1 MENTRKIKKAYF
13 QRQLTGTQSAIG
25 LLVLLPLY
33 AIFGSRIATAL
44 MKLSMVLFDYRLT
57 RTALSSYLNLVFGIM
72 MLILLVLLL
81 RGYLKDNWKDFMK
94 NKRSIFI
101 KGLMTFVLVYLANYI
116 GTIVVMLMGGASD
129 SANQAGIEQILSR
142 VPVPM
147 ILYAVLVGP
156 VVEEL
161 MFRGV
166 IFTTLRR
173 RHRKLAYIITAL
185 AFGLAHV
192 YASILS
198 GNVSEIV
205 QIFPY
210 FFAGL
215 VFCYSYESSN
225 NIFAS
230 IIGHMGNNLV
240 AVLLA
245 LFI

>member
-116 GTIVVMLMGGASD
+116 GTIVVMLMGGASN

-161 MFRGV
+161 MQSLPA
-166 IFTTLRR
+166 TLI
-173 RHRKLAYIITAL
+173 LAL
-185 AFGLAHV
+185 ASTLFM
-192 YASILS
+192 
-198 GNVSEIV
+198 
-205 QIFPY
+205 
-210 FFAGL
+210 L
-215 VFCYSYESSN
+215 VFSLPLGIYSAVKRNSVFDYAVRGLT
-225 NIFAS
+225 FFGVS
-230 IIGHMGNNLV
+230 IPNFSWDN
-240 AVLLA
+240 
-245 LFI
+245 

>member
-116 GTIVVMLMGGASD
+116 GTIVVMLMGGASN

-161 MFRGV
+161 MFRGSMLLFFQAMSARSFRSSLISLPALSSV
-166 IFTTLRR
+166 IVMSQATISLPQSSGIW
-173 RHRKLAYIITAL
+173 AIT
-185 AFGLAHV
+185 
-192 YASILS
+192 
-198 GNVSEIV
+198 
-205 QIFPY
+205 
-210 FFAGL
+210 
-215 VFCYSYESSN
+215 
-225 NIFAS
+225 
-230 IIGHMGNNLV
+230 
-240 AVLLA
+240 
-245 LFI
+245 

>member
-116 GTIVVMLMGGASD
+116 GTIVVMLMGGASN

-147 ILYAVLVGP
+147 ILYAVLV
-156 VVEEL
+156 
-161 MFRGV
+161 
-166 IFTTLRR
+166 
-173 RHRKLAYIITAL
+173 AYIITAL

>member
-101 KGLMTFVLVYLANYI
+101 KGLMTFVLVYLAN
-116 GTIVVMLMGGASD
+116 
-129 SANQAGIEQILSR
+129 
-142 VPVPM
+142 
-147 ILYAVLVGP
+147 
-156 VVEEL
+156 
-161 MFRGV
+161 
-166 IFTTLRR
+166 
-173 RHRKLAYIITAL
+173 
-185 AFGLAHV
+185 
-192 YASILS
+192 
-198 GNVSEIV
+198 
-205 QIFPY
+205 
-210 FFAGL
+210 
-215 VFCYSYESSN
+215 
-225 NIFAS
+225 
-230 IIGHMGNNLV
+230 
-240 AVLLA
+240 
-245 LFI
+245 

>member
-1 MENTRKIKKAYF
+1 MENTRNIKRTHF

-25 LLVLLPLY
+25 LIVLLPLY
-33 AIFGSRIATAL
+33 AIFGSRIVTAL

-57 RTALSSYLNLVFGIM
+57 RTALSSYLNLVFGAM

-81 RGYLKDNWKDFMK
+81 RGFLKDNWKDFMQ
-94 NKRSIFI
+94 NKKAII
-101 KGLMTFVLVYLANYI
+101 LKGVMTFVLVYLANYI
-116 GTIVVMLMGGASD
+116 GTIIVMVMGGASN

-147 ILYAVLVGP
+147 IIYAVLIGP

-173 RHRKLAYIITAL
+173 KHRTLAYVVTAL

-210 FFAGL
+210 FFARL
-215 VFCYSYESSN
+215 VFCYGYESSN

-240 AVLLA
+240 ACLLA
-245 LFI
+245 MFI

>member
-116 GTIVVMLMGGASD
+116 GTIVVMLMGGASN

-147 ILYAVLVGP
+147 ILYAVLVG
-156 VVEEL
+156 
-161 MFRGV
+161 
-166 IFTTLRR
+166 
-173 RHRKLAYIITAL
+173 AYIITAL

>member
-1 MENTRKIKKAYF
+1 MENTRNIKRTHF

-25 LLVLLPLY
+25 LIVLLPLY
-33 AIFGSRIATAL
+33 AIFGSRSVTAL
-44 MKLSMVLFDYRLT
+44 IKLSMVLFDYRLT
-57 RTALSSYLNLVFGIM
+57 RTALSSYLNLVFGAM

-81 RGYLKDNWKDFMK
+81 RGFLKDNWKDFMQ
-94 NKRSIFI
+94 NKKAII
-101 KGLMTFVLVYLANYI
+101 LKGVMTFVLVYLANYI
-116 GTIVVMLMGGASD
+116 GTIIVMVMGGASN

-147 ILYAVLVGP
+147 IIYAVLIGP

-173 RHRKLAYIITAL
+173 KHRTLAYVVTAL

-215 VFCYSYESSN
+215 VFCYGYESSN

-245 LFI
+245 MFI

>member
-1 MENTRKIKKAYF
+1 MENTRKIKNAYF

-116 GTIVVMLMGGASD
+116 GTIVVMLMGGASN

-156 VVEEL
+156 VVE
-161 MFRGV
+161 
-166 IFTTLRR
+166 
-173 RHRKLAYIITAL
+173 
-185 AFGLAHV
+185 
-192 YASILS
+192 
-198 GNVSEIV
+198 
-205 QIFPY
+205 
-210 FFAGL
+210 
-215 VFCYSYESSN
+215 
-225 NIFAS
+225 
-230 IIGHMGNNLV
+230 
-240 AVLLA
+240 
-245 LFI
+245 